1 MNPPV
6 VKERA
11 ERTAEGDFLL
21 QIDLTVA
28 VQLIVLLHE
37 VRVEWLTGRA
47 VGRSVT
53 TSDGLYICQASDF
66 ISEPNLAAMDAKREV
81 SGNCADLSL

>member
-6 VKERA
+6 EKERA

-28 VQLIVLLHE
+28 VQLLLVLLHE
-37 VRVEWLTGRA
+37 VLRAEWLTGRTD
-47 VGRSVT
+47 GR
-53 TSDGLYICQASDF
+53 
-66 ISEPNLAAMDAKREV
+66 
-81 SGNCADLSL
+81 

>member
-1 MNPPV
+1 MNTCPSGAIMNPPV

-28 VQLIVLLHE
+28 VQLLLVLHE
-37 VRVEWLTGRA
+37 VCVEWLTGRTD
-47 VGRSVT
+47 GR
-53 TSDGLYICQASDF
+53 
-66 ISEPNLAAMDAKREV
+66 
-81 SGNCADLSL
+81 